1 LEGNK
6 MKTKLLT
13 TALTLS
19 LAASAAVAE
28 VPANQAARLG
38 ADLTPMGAEK
48 AGSTSGVSSWSGRAI
63 NGSALLNGF
72 DGGAL
77 PNPFASEKASYTI
90 TAGNAAQYDSQLTVG
105 QKAMLA
111 TYPDSYR
118 LNVYK
123 SNRTCTY
130 PDFVYKA
137 AKRNAAVGQLI
148 DGGNGISEA
157 IMASPFP
164 IPSSAAEVVWN
175 HTLRYRGER
184 VARDFNITAPTAG
197 GDFTLTYTRD
207 EIVFPYSNAQNAR
220 AEDLNNISI
229 YFVAYTSAPARR
241 AGNVV
246 LVHET
251 LNMAK
256 EGRKAWTYSPGT
268 RRVRRAPNIAY
279 DNPVTNG
286 DGMGTSDQYDGY
298 NGAPDRYTWTV
309 SGVEEKLSQQNNYN
323 AVLTD
328 YDTLLQAGHANPDV
342 MRYEMRRQWVIEGNL
357 KGDARHIYAKRVL
370 RMDEDSKQM
379 TAGEMYDGR
388 GELWRV
394 QEIGQAPDYR
404 PDAQVCWT
412 TGGEFIYDL
421 LAGRYMGLAMK
432 SGRPANVVTGLE
444 RLEPAYYAPANVRRL
459 GR

>member
-1 LEGNK
+1 
-6 MKTKLLT
+6 MKTQLLT

-19 LAASAAVAE
+19 LVASAAMAD
-28 VPANQAARLG
+28 VPANVANRLG
-38 ADLTPMGAEK
+38 QDLTPMGAEK
-48 AGSTSGVSSWSGRAI
+48 AGSDSGVGSWSGASI
-63 NGSALLNGF
+63 DGSALLQGY

-77 PNPFASEKASYTI
+77 PNPYASDKPLYTI
-90 TAGNAAQYDSQLTVG
+90 TAANAGDYDAQLTTG
-105 QKAMLA
+105 QKALLA
-111 TYPDSYR
+111 TYPDTYK
-118 LNVYK
+118 LNVYE
-123 SNRTCTY
+123 SRRSCTY

-137 AKRNAAVGQLI
+137 AKRNAEVGKVV
-148 DGGNGISEA
+148 DGGNGISES

-164 IPSSAAEVVWN
+164 IPSSALEIVWN

-184 VARDFNITAPTAG
+184 VARDFNVTAPTAG

-286 DGMGTSDQYDGY
+286 DGLGTSDQYDGY
-298 NGAPDRYTWTV
+298 NGAPDRYDWTV
-309 SGVEEKLSQQNNYN
+309 AAKAEKLSQQNNYQ
-323 AVLTD
+323 AVLTP
-328 YDTLLQAGHANPDV
+328 YEELLQAGHANQDV
-342 MRYEMRRQWVIEGNL
+342 MRYELRRQWVVEGNL
-357 KGDARHIYAKRVL
+357 KGNARHIYAKRVL
-370 RMDEDSKQM
+370 RMDEDSNQM
-379 TAGEMYDGR
+379 SAGEMYDGR
-388 GELWRV
+388 GELWRI

-404 PDAQVCWT
+404 PEAQVCWT
-412 TGGEFIYDL
+412 TGGEFTYDL
-421 LAGRYMGLAMK
+421 LAGRYLGLAMK
-432 SGRPANVVTGLE
+432 SGRPANFVTGLE
-444 RLEPAYYAPANVRRL
+444 RLTPDYYTPANVRRL

>member
-1 LEGNK
+1 
-6 MKTKLLT
+6 MKTQLLT

-19 LAASAAVAE
+19 LVASAAMAD
-28 VPANQAARLG
+28 VPANVANRLG
-38 ADLTPMGAEK
+38 QDLTPMGAEK
-48 AGSTSGVSSWSGRAI
+48 AGSSAGVGSWSGQRI
-63 NGSALLNGF
+63 DGSAMLQGY

-77 PNPFASEKASYTI
+77 PNPYASDKPLYTI
-90 TAGNAAQYDSQLTVG
+90 TAANAGDYDAQLTTG

-111 TYPDSYR
+111 TYPDTFK
-118 LNVYK
+118 LNVYE
-123 SNRTCTY
+123 SRRSCTY

-137 AKRNAAVGQLI
+137 AKRNAEVGKVV
-148 DGGNGISEA
+148 DGGNGISES

-164 IPSSAAEVVWN
+164 IPSSALEIVWN

-184 VARDFNITAPTAG
+184 VARDFNYAAPTAN

-207 EIVFPYSNAQNAR
+207 EIVFSYSDAQNSR

-229 YFVAYTSAPARR
+229 WFVAYTSAPARR

-286 DGMGTSDQYDGY
+286 DGLGTSDQYDGY
-298 NGAPDRYTWTV
+298 NGAPDRYDWTV
-309 SGVEEKLSQQNNYN
+309 AAKAEKLSQQNNYQ
-323 AVLTD
+323 AVLTP
-328 YDTLLQAGHANPDV
+328 YEELLQAGHANQDV
-342 MRYEMRRQWVIEGNL
+342 MRYEMRRQWVVEGNL

-370 RMDEDSKQM
+370 RMDEDSNQM
-379 TAGEMYDGR
+379 SAGEMYDGR
-388 GELWRV
+388 GELWRI

-404 PDAQVCWT
+404 PEAQVCWT
-412 TGGEFIYDL
+412 TGGEFTYDL
-421 LAGRYMGLAMK
+421 LAGRYLGLAMK
-432 SGRPANVVTGLE
+432 SGRPANFVTGLE
-444 RLEPAYYAPANVRRL
+444 RLTPDYYTPANVRRL
-459 GR
+459 GN

>member
-1 LEGNK
+1 
-6 MKTKLLT
+6 MKTQLLT

-19 LAASAAVAE
+19 LVASAAMAD
-28 VPANQAARLG
+28 VPANVANRLG
-38 ADLTPMGAEK
+38 QDLTPMGAEK
-48 AGSTSGVSSWSGRAI
+48 AGSDSGVGSWSGASI
-63 NGSALLNGF
+63 DGSALLQGY

-77 PNPFASEKASYTI
+77 PNPYASDKPLYTI
-90 TAGNAAQYDSQLTVG
+90 TAANAGDYDAQLTTG
-105 QKAMLA
+105 QKALLA
-111 TYPDSYR
+111 TYPDTYK
-118 LNVYK
+118 LNVYE
-123 SNRTCTY
+123 SRRSCTY

-137 AKRNAAVGQLI
+137 AKRNAEVGKVV
-148 DGGNGISEA
+148 DGGNGISES

-164 IPSSAAEVVWN
+164 IPSSALEIVWN

-184 VARDFNITAPTAG
+184 VARDFNYAAPTAN
-197 GDFTLTYTRD
+197 GDYTLTYTRD
-207 EIVFPYSNAQNAR
+207 EIVFSYSDAQNSR

-229 YFVAYTSAPARR
+229 WFVAYTSAPARR

-286 DGMGTSDQYDGY
+286 DGLGTSDQYDGY
-298 NGAPDRYTWTV
+298 NGAPDRYDWTV
-309 SGVEEKLSQQNNYN
+309 AAKAEKLSQQNNYQ
-323 AVLTD
+323 AVLTP
-328 YDTLLQAGHANPDV
+328 YEELLQAGHANQDV
-342 MRYEMRRQWVIEGNL
+342 MRYEMRRQWVVEGNL

-370 RMDEDSKQM
+370 RMDEDSSQM
-379 TAGEMYDGR
+379 SAGEMYDGR
-388 GELWRV
+388 GELWRI

-404 PDAQVCWT
+404 PEAQVCWT
-412 TGGEFIYDL
+412 TGGEFTYDL
-421 LAGRYMGLAMK
+421 LAGRYLGLAMK
-432 SGRPANVVTGLE
+432 SGRPANFVTGLE
-444 RLEPAYYAPANVRRL
+444 RLTPDYYTPANVRRL

>member
-1 LEGNK
+1 
-6 MKTKLLT
+6 MKTQFLT

-19 LAASAAVAE
+19 LAASAAMAE
-28 VPANQAARLG
+28 VPGRVADRMG
-38 ADLTPMGAEK
+38 KDLTPMGAER
-48 AGSTSGVSSWSGRAI
+48 AGSKSGVAKWGGNPI
-63 NGSALLNGF
+63 DGSTLLQGY

-77 PNPFASEKASYTI
+77 PNPYSSDKVLYTI
-90 TAGNAAQYDSQLTVG
+90 DASNAGEYDSILTVG

-111 TYPDSYR
+111 TYPSTYKIK
-118 LNVYK
+118 VYK
-123 SNRTCTY
+123 SRRSCTY

-137 AKRNAAVGQLI
+137 AKRNATVGKVV
-148 DGGNGISEA
+148 DGGNGISES
-157 IMASPFP
+157 IMAAPFP
-164 IPSSAAEVVWN
+164 IPSSALEIVWN

-184 VARDFNITAPTAG
+184 VARDFNYAAPTAG
-197 GDFTLTYTRD
+197 GDYTLTFTRD
-207 EIVFPYSNAQNAR
+207 EVVFPYSNAQNAR

-286 DGMGTSDQYDGY
+286 DGLGTSDQYDGY
-298 NGAPDRYTWTV
+298 NGAPDRYDWTV
-309 SGVEEKLSQQNNYN
+309 AGKMEKLSQQNNYN
-323 AVLTD
+323 AVLTP
-328 YDTLLQAGHANPDV
+328 YSELLQKGHANSNA
-342 MRYEMRRQWVIEGNL
+342 MRYEMRRQWVVEGNL
-357 KGDARHIYAKRVL
+357 KGGARHIYAKRVL
-370 RMDEDSKQM
+370 RMDEDSNQM

-388 GELWRV
+388 GELWRI

-404 PDAQVCWT
+404 PEAHVCWT
-412 TGGEFIYDL
+412 VGGEFTYDL
-421 LAGRYMGLAMK
+421 LAGRYLGLGMK
-432 SGRPANVVTGLE
+432 SGRPANFVTGLE
-444 RLEPAYYAPANVRRL
+444 RLTPDYYTPANVRRL

>member
-1 LEGNK
+1 
-6 MKTKLLT
+6 MKTQLLT

-19 LAASAAVAE
+19 LVASAAMAD
-28 VPANQAARLG
+28 VPANVANRLG
-38 ADLTPMGAEK
+38 QDLTPMGAEK
-48 AGSTSGVSSWSGRAI
+48 AGSSAGVGSWSGQRI
-63 NGSALLNGF
+63 DGSALLQGY

-77 PNPFASEKASYTI
+77 PNPYASDKPLYTI
-90 TAGNAAQYDSQLTVG
+90 TAANAGDYDAQLTTG

-111 TYPDSYR
+111 TYPDTFK
-118 LNVYK
+118 LNVYE
-123 SNRTCTY
+123 SRRSCTY

-137 AKRNAAVGQLI
+137 AKRNAEVGKVV
-148 DGGNGISEA
+148 DGGNGISES

-164 IPSSAAEVVWN
+164 IPSSALEIVWN

-184 VARDFNITAPTAG
+184 VARDFNYAAPTVS
-197 GDFTLTYTRD
+197 GDYSLTYTRD
-207 EIVFPYSNAQNAR
+207 EIVFSYSDAQNSR

-229 YFVAYTSAPARR
+229 WFVAYTSAPARR

-286 DGMGTSDQYDGY
+286 DGLGTSDQYDGY
-298 NGAPDRYTWTV
+298 NGAPDRYDWTV
-309 SGVEEKLSQQNNYN
+309 AEKAEKLSQQNNYQ
-323 AVLTD
+323 AVLTP
-328 YDTLLQAGHANPDV
+328 YEELLQAGHANQDV
-342 MRYEMRRQWVIEGNL
+342 MRYELRRQWVVEGNL
-357 KGDARHIYAKRVL
+357 KGNARHIYAKRVL
-370 RMDEDSKQM
+370 RMDEDSSQM
-379 TAGEMYDGR
+379 SAGEMYDGR
-388 GELWRV
+388 GELWRI

-404 PDAQVCWT
+404 PEAQVCWT
-412 TGGEFIYDL
+412 SGGEFTYDL
-421 LAGRYMGLAMK
+421 LAGRYLGLAMK
-432 SGRPANVVTGLE
+432 SGRPANFVTGLE
-444 RLEPAYYAPANVRRL
+444 RLTPDYYTPANVRRL

>member
-1 LEGNK
+1 
-6 MKTKLLT
+6 MKTQLLT

-19 LAASAAVAE
+19 LVASAAMAD
-28 VPANQAARLG
+28 VPANVANRLG
-38 ADLTPMGAEK
+38 QDLTPMGAEK
-48 AGSTSGVSSWSGRAI
+48 AGSSAGVGSWSGQRI
-63 NGSALLNGF
+63 DGSALLQGY

-77 PNPFASEKASYTI
+77 PNPYASDKQLYTI
-90 TAGNAAQYDSQLTVG
+90 TAANAGDYDAQLTTG

-111 TYPDSYR
+111 TYPDTFK
-118 LNVYK
+118 LNVYE
-123 SNRTCTY
+123 SRRSCTY

-137 AKRNAAVGQLI
+137 AKRNAEVGKVV
-148 DGGNGISEA
+148 DGGNGISES

-164 IPSSAAEVVWN
+164 IPSSALEIVWN

-184 VARDFNITAPTAG
+184 VARDFNYAAPTAN

-207 EIVFPYSNAQNAR
+207 EIVFSYSDAQNSR

-229 YFVAYTSAPARR
+229 WFVAYTSAPARR

-286 DGMGTSDQYDGY
+286 DGLGTSDQYDGY
-298 NGAPDRYTWTV
+298 NGAPDRYDWTV
-309 SGVEEKLSQQNNYN
+309 AAKAEKLSQQNNYQ
-323 AVLTD
+323 AVLTP
-328 YDTLLQAGHANPDV
+328 YEELLQAGHANQDV
-342 MRYEMRRQWVIEGNL
+342 MRYEMRRQWVVEGNL

-370 RMDEDSKQM
+370 RMDEDSNQM
-379 TAGEMYDGR
+379 SAGEMYDGR
-388 GELWRV
+388 GELWRI

-404 PDAQVCWT
+404 PEAQVCWT
-412 TGGEFIYDL
+412 TGGEFTYDL
-421 LAGRYMGLAMK
+421 LAGRYLGLAMK
-432 SGRPANVVTGLE
+432 SGRPANFVTGLE
-444 RLEPAYYAPANVRRL
+444 RLTPDYYTPANVRRL

>member
-1 LEGNK
+1 
-6 MKTKLLT
+6 MKIQILT

-19 LAASAAVAE
+19 LTAGAALAE
-28 VPANQAARLG
+28 VPGSVAGRLG
-38 ADLTPMGAEK
+38 QDLTPMGAEK
-48 AGSTSGVSSWSGRAI
+48 AGSSSGVSAWTGRGI
-63 NGSALLNGF
+63 DGSSLLNGY
-72 DGGAL
+72 GGEAL
-77 PNPFASEKASYTI
+77 PNPFASDKPLYTI
-90 TAGNAAQYDSQLTVG
+90 TAGNAGQYDSQLTTG

-111 TYPDSYR
+111 TYPDTYK
-118 LNVYK
+118 LNVYQ
-123 SNRTCTY
+123 SRRACVY

-137 AKRNAAVGQLI
+137 AARNATVGKLV

-157 IMASPFP
+157 IMSSPFP
-164 IPSSAAEVVWN
+164 IPSSGQEVVWN
-175 HTLRYRGER
+175 HNLRYRGER
-184 VARDFNITAPTAG
+184 VARDFNYAAPTRS
-197 GDFTLTYTRD
+197 GDYTLTFTRD
-207 EIVFPYSNAQNAR
+207 EVVFPYSNAQNQR

-279 DNPVTNG
+279 DNPLTNG
-286 DGMGTSDQYDGY
+286 DGLGTSDQYDGY
-298 NGAPDRYTWTV
+298 NGAPDRYTWKLV
-309 SGVEEKLSQQNNYN
+309 GKQEKLSIQNNYN
-323 AVLTD
+323 VNTTPVAQ
-328 YDTLLQAGHANPDV
+328 LLQRGHANQDAV
-342 MRYEMRRQWVIEGNL
+342 RYEMRRQWVVEGNL
-357 KGDARHIYAKRVL
+357 KGGARHIYARRVL
-370 RMDEDSKQM
+370 RLDEDSNQM

-404 PDAQVCWT
+404 PQAQTCWT
-412 TGGEFIYDL
+412 TGGEWVYDL
-421 LAGRYMGLAMK
+421 LAGRYIALQLK
-432 SGRPANVVTGLE
+432 SDRPANVVNGLE
-444 RLEPAYYAPANVRRL
+444 YLTPDYYTPANVRRL